1 MFICVA
7 YICIVELKELH
18 EKKVKDILDKKQ
30 ILNLPLLGK
39 EVSIEEVFTVLT
51 ARDHVWIVA
60 EKGSKKLAG
69 IITESDILRSLAP
82 PRLPKYVFGRQHG
95 ISFQYGTVKTAEDI
109 MHKQLFTCSLDD
121 NIGKVLLR
129 MINSGLRRLPVVE
142 KDEIVGEITIHHIL
156 QILLG
161 KR

>member
-1 MFICVA
+1 MFICIA
-7 YICIVELKELH
+7 YILTVELKELH
-18 EKKVKDILDKKQ
+18 EKKIRDIIDKKQ
-30 ILNLPLLGK
+30 MLNLPLLGK

-69 IITESDILRSLAP
+69 IITESDVLRSLAP
-82 PRLPKYVFGRQHG
+82 PKLPKYVFGKRHG

-109 MHKQLFTCSLDD
+109 MHKRLLTCSPDD
-121 NIGKVLLR
+121 NLGEVLFR
-129 MINSGLRRLPVVE
+129 MVNAGLRRLPVVE